1 MKGRFPFAFS
11 GKDGTHA
18 WFGPCI
24 IRIDTMHITQLRQAD
39 LNLLVVF
46 AALAEERNVSRA
58 AQRLFLSQPAVTRA
72 MHRLRDL
79 FHDDLLVRVSGNYEL
94 TPKGENL
101 LREVETVLPRLDR
114 LLAGGDF
121 NPAKETVHFRMAGTD
136 YAAQVIGI
144 PLSKQFLAAGSN
156 LSFALSPLRDE
167 VFDALDRG
175 RIDLMLRA
183 DDGVAPP
190 RFPRQV
196 IFEEKIV
203 CVVSKDSQLGNNLTR
218 QQYLDGLH
226 VAVDTFGGTQSIP
239 DQRLAASQRK
249 RRVAFTVPFHNVAIN
264 MVSGTNLIATIPK
277 RMAMDCAKNPELK
290 IMKAPKP
297 LDAFS
302 YLMVWHPRMNSDAA
316 HIWLRQTV
324 VKVAGRIKQPS
335 ERHRY

>member
-1 MKGRFPFAFS
+1 M
-11 GKDGTHA
+11 H
-18 WFGPCI
+18 I
-24 IRIDTMHITQLRQAD
+24 VTMRITQLRQAD

-79 FHDDLLVRVSGNYEL
+79 FHDDLLVRVSGSYEI
-94 TPKGENL
+94 TPKGQRL
-101 LREVETVLPRLDR
+101 LHEVETVLPRLDR

-121 NPAKETVHFRMAGTD
+121 NPAKENVHFRIAAND
-136 YAAQVIGI
+136 YAAHVIGI
-144 PLSKQFLAAGSN
+144 PLSKEFLAAGSN

-167 VFDALDRG
+167 VFDAMDRG
-175 RIDLMLRA
+175 RIDLMLRG
-183 DDGVAPP
+183 DDGLVPP

-203 CVVSKDSQLGNNLTR
+203 CVVSKDSHRGNKLTLR
-218 QQYLDGLH
+218 QYLDGLH
-226 VAVDTFGGTQSIP
+226 VVVDTFGGTQSIP
-239 DQRLAASQRK
+239 DQRLATSQRK
-249 RRVAFTVPFHNVAIN
+249 RRVAFTVPFHIVAMNVVA
-264 MVSGTNLIATIPK
+264 GTSLIATMPK
-277 RMAMDCAKNPELK
+277 RMAMAYAHNPELK

-316 HIWLRQTV
+316 HIWLRHII
-324 VKVAGRIKQPS
+324 VKVAGTIK
-335 ERHRY
+335 ETTF

>member
-1 MKGRFPFAFS
+1 
-11 GKDGTHA
+11 
-18 WFGPCI
+18 
-24 IRIDTMHITQLRQAD
+24 MHITHLRQAD

-79 FHDDLLVRVSGNYEL
+79 FHDDLMVRVSGSYEL
-94 TPKGENL
+94 TPKGESL
-101 LREVETVLPRLDR
+101 LREVETVLPRLGR

-121 NPAKETVHFRMAGTD
+121 NPAKETVHFRIAASD
-136 YAAQVIGI
+136 YAAHVIGI
-144 PLSKQFLAAGSN
+144 PLSKQFLASGSN
-156 LSFALSPLRDE
+156 LSFAMSPSGDG
-167 VFDALDRG
+167 VFDAMDRG
-175 RIDLMLRA
+175 RIDLLLRG
-183 DDGVAPP
+183 DDGLVPP

-203 CVVSKDSQLGNNLTR
+203 CVVSKDRQRGNKLTR

-226 VAVDTFGGTQSIP
+226 VGVDTFGGSQSIP
-239 DQRLAASQRK
+239 DQRLAAIPQK
-249 RRVAFTVPFHNVAIN
+249 RRIAFTVPFHNVAIN
-264 MVSGTNLIATIPK
+264 MVAGTNLIATMPK
-277 RMAMDCAKNPELK
+277 RMAMDYARDPELK

-316 HIWLRQTV
+316 HIWLRHIIV
-324 VKVAGRIKQPS
+324 EVAGTIKKTTF
-335 ERHRY
+335 

>member
-1 MKGRFPFAFS
+1 
-11 GKDGTHA
+11 
-18 WFGPCI
+18 
-24 IRIDTMHITQLRQAD
+24 MHITHLRQAD

-58 AQRLFLSQPAVTRA
+58 AQRLSLSQPAVTRA

-94 TPKGENL
+94 TPKGQSL
-101 LREVETVLPRLDR
+101 LREVETVLPGIDR

-121 NPAKETVHFRMAGTD
+121 NPAKETVHFRIAGTD
-136 YAAQVIGI
+136 YAAYAIGV

-156 LSFALSPLRDE
+156 LSFAWSPLNDG

-175 RIDLMLRA
+175 RIDVMLRA

-196 IFEEKIV
+196 IFEEEIV
-203 CVVSKDSQLGNNLTR
+203 CLVSKDSQLGNNLTR
-218 QQYLDGLH
+218 QQYLDGVH
-226 VAVDTFGGTQSIP
+226 VGIDTGGQWQSIA
-239 DQRLAASQRK
+239 DQRLAASEQK
-249 RRVAFTVPFHNVAIN
+249 RRVAFTVPFHNVAIS
-264 MVSGTNLIATIPK
+264 MVSGTNLIATMPK
-277 RMAMDCAKNPELK
+277 RLAMDYAQNPELK

-302 YLMVWHPRMNSDAA
+302 CLMVWHPRMNRDAA
-316 HIWLRQTV
+316 HIWLRQIIV
-324 VKVAGRIKQPS
+324 MVAGTIKKYFS
-335 ERHRY
+335 EPRG

>member
-1 MKGRFPFAFS
+1 
-11 GKDGTHA
+11 
-18 WFGPCI
+18 
-24 IRIDTMHITQLRQAD
+24 MHITHLRQAD

-79 FHDDLLVRVSGNYEL
+79 FHDDLMVRVSGSYEL

-101 LREVETVLPRLDR
+101 LREVETVLPRLGR

-121 NPAKETVHFRMAGTD
+121 NPAKETVHFRIAATD
-136 YAAQVIGI
+136 YAAHVIGI
-144 PLSKQFLAAGSN
+144 PLSKQFLASGSN
-156 LSFALSPLRDE
+156 LSFAMSPLGDG
-167 VFDALDRG
+167 VFDAMDRG
-175 RIDLMLRA
+175 RIDLLLRG
-183 DDGVAPP
+183 DDGLVPP

-203 CVVSKDSQLGNNLTR
+203 CVVSKDGQRGNKLTR

-226 VAVDTFGGTQSIP
+226 VGIDTFGGSQSIP
-239 DQRLAASQRK
+239 DQRLAASQQK
-249 RRVAFTVPFHNVAIN
+249 RRVAFTVPFHNVAIS
-264 MVSGTNLIATIPK
+264 MVSGTNLIATVPK
-277 RMAMDCAKNPELK
+277 RMAMDYAQNPKLK

-316 HIWLRQTV
+316 HIWLRHIIV
-324 VKVAGRIKQPS
+324 EVAGTIKKTTF
-335 ERHRY
+335 

>member
-1 MKGRFPFAFS
+1 
-11 GKDGTHA
+11 
-18 WFGPCI
+18 
-24 IRIDTMHITQLRQAD
+24 MHITHLRQAD

-46 AALAEERNVSRA
+46 VALAEERNVSRA

-79 FHDDLLVRVSGNYEL
+79 FHDDLLVRVSGSYEL

-121 NPAKETVHFRMAGTD
+121 NPAKEAVHFRIAGTD
-136 YAAQVIGI
+136 YAAHVIGI

-156 LSFALSPLRDE
+156 LSFAMSPLGDG
-167 VFDALDRG
+167 VFDAMDRG
-175 RIDLMLRA
+175 RIDLMLRG
-183 DDGVAPP
+183 DDGLVPP

-196 IFEEKIV
+196 IFEEKVV
-203 CVVSKDSQLGNNLTR
+203 CVVSKDRQRGNKLTR

-226 VAVDTFGGTQSIP
+226 VGIDTFGGSQSIP
-239 DQRLAASQRK
+239 DQRLAASQQK
-249 RRVAFTVPFHNVAIN
+249 RRIAFTVPFHSVAIN
-264 MVSGTNLIATIPK
+264 MVSGTNLIATMPK
-277 RMAMDCAKNPELK
+277 RMAMDYAQNPELK

-316 HIWLRQTV
+316 HIWLRHIIV
-324 VKVAGRIKQPS
+324 EVAGTIKKTTF
-335 ERHRY
+335 

>member
-1 MKGRFPFAFS
+1 MHIG
-11 GKDGTHA
+11 
-18 WFGPCI
+18 
-24 IRIDTMHITQLRQAD
+24 TMHIAHLRQAD

-79 FHDDLLVRVSGNYEL
+79 FHDDLLVRVSGSYEL

-121 NPAKETVHFRMAGTD
+121 NPTKETVHFRIAVSD
-136 YAAQVIGI
+136 YAALVIGI

-156 LSFALSPLRDE
+156 LSFALSPLRDGA
-167 VFDALDRG
+167 FDALDRG

-183 DDGVAPP
+183 DDGLAPP
-190 RFPRQV
+190 RFPRQL
-196 IFEEKIV
+196 IFEEKVV
-203 CVVSKDSQLGNNLTR
+203 CVVSKDSQRGNKLSLR
-218 QQYLDGLH
+218 QYLDGLH
-226 VAVDTFGGTQSIP
+226 VGIDTGGGSQSIP

-249 RRVAFTVPFHNVAIN
+249 RRIAFTVPFFNVAIN
-264 MVSGTNLIATIPK
+264 MVAGTNLIATMPK
-277 RMAMDCAKNPELK
+277 RMAMAYAQNPELK

-297 LDAFS
+297 LDVFS

-316 HIWLRQTV
+316 HIWLRQTI
-324 VKVAGRIKQPS
+324 VKVAGAITKTS
-335 ERHRY
+335 F

>member
-1 MKGRFPFAFS
+1 MHIG
-11 GKDGTHA
+11 
-18 WFGPCI
+18 
-24 IRIDTMHITQLRQAD
+24 TMHITHLRQAD

-79 FHDDLLVRVSGNYEL
+79 FHDDLMVRVSGSYEL
-94 TPKGENL
+94 TPKGGNL
-101 LREVETVLPRLDR
+101 LREVETVLPRLGR

-121 NPAKETVHFRMAGTD
+121 NPAKETAHFRIAATD
-136 YAAQVIGI
+136 YAAHVIGV
-144 PLSKQFLAAGSN
+144 PLSKQFLASGSN
-156 LSFALSPLRDE
+156 LSFAMSPWGDG
-167 VFDALDRG
+167 VFDAMDRG
-175 RIDLMLRA
+175 RIDLLLRG
-183 DDGVAPP
+183 DDGLVPP

-196 IFEEKIV
+196 IFEEQIV
-203 CVVSKDSQLGNNLTR
+203 CVVSKDRQRGNKLTR

-226 VAVDTFGGTQSIP
+226 VGIDTFGGSQSIP
-239 DQRLAASQRK
+239 DQRLAAIQQK

-277 RMAMDCAKNPELK
+277 RMAMDYAQNPELK
-290 IMKAPKP
+290 IMKAPKA

-316 HIWLRQTV
+316 HIWLRHIIV
-324 VKVAGRIKQPS
+324 EVAGAIKKTTL
-335 ERHRY
+335 